1 MKKLLITL
9 TMLFAVINI
18 MAQEHLSFKGIPI
31 EGSMTAFCQK
41 LKAKGFTQ
49 MGRDNNVTMFTGD
62 FTGRQ
67 ADRQQSV
74 SVRLMTGKAFTL
86 LSLYSMKAAN
96 GILL

>member
-1 MKKLLITL
+1 
-9 TMLFAVINI
+9 MLFAVINI

-41 LKAKGFTQ
+41 LKAKGCSQ
-49 MGRDNNVTMFTGD
+49 VIL
-62 FTGRQ
+62 Q

-86 LSLYSMKAAN
+86 SSLYSMKAAN